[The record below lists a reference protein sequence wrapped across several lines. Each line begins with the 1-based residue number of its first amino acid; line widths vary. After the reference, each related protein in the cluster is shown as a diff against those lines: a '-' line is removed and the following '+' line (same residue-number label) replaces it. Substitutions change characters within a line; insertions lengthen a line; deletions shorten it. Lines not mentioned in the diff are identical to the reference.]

1 MRCIHIYRGTPQ
13 LGGIK
18 LHTHFPWF
26 HTAKWGVYRIAP
38 RTALLTRYTHLSGL
52 ILGELWNSGAP
63 RFRVSPRFTGVCP
76 DKHELTSTIDM
87 VYKRTQS
94 HTHTHTHTH
103 TQFMAPYIG
112 HYLQFLSLSYKY
124 FWHITLNLESVV
136 LFFNLF
142 HSFKNTSY
150 KKWVQSSTSSNIR
163 LMYKISLT
171 SIVLMI
177 TRICHKQIF
186 Q

>member
-38 RTALLTRYTHLSGL
+38 RTVLITRYTHLSGL
-52 ILGELWNSGAP
+52 ILGELSQWNRGAP

-87 VYKRTQS
+87 VYKRT
-94 HTHTHTHTH
+94 HTHTHTHTYIH
-103 TQFMAPYIG
+103 THTCTYI
-112 HYLQFLSLSYKY
+112 HIHTHARTHTHRHARVHTRTHTHKY
-124 FWHITLNLESVV
+124 RHI
-136 LFFNLF
+136 LF
-142 HSFKNTSY
+142 
-150 KKWVQSSTSSNIR
+150 
-163 LMYKISLT
+163 
-171 SIVLMI
+171 
-177 TRICHKQIF
+177 RICTCTCLHNYL
-186 Q
+186 